1 MEKVIEKMTDGDE
14 ENAKKSTEHHQIT
27 RSSEKQKTYPP
38 QEKKN
43 KMEMKLMEEE
53 ASTAPEPSNEEE
65 GQEFAQLEPDTL
77 EKVIE
82 ELMGQEDQRKGEKQ
96 NQAQKKQT
104 TRGIVS
110 AGTEKLEPMT
120 ETAMTA
126 MMTMMTMKTTGHHT
140 DSKGQTRQKKAET
153 MRPNSAEGK
162 RKQHSDQP

>member
-1 MEKVIEKMTDGDE
+1 M
-14 ENAKKSTEHHQIT
+14 
-27 RSSEKQKTYPP
+27 
-38 QEKKN
+38 
-43 KMEMKLMEEE
+43 
-53 ASTAPEPSNEEE
+53 TAPEPINEEQEEQE
-65 GQEFAQLEPDTL
+65 GQEYAQHEPDTL
-77 EKVIE
+77 AKAIE